1 MGKSIG
7 KKKAEQLAAS
17 HPGITLSSW
26 LDINYKHVV
35 LEQRISEGGKT
46 LVVPRHNVDLTIGL
60 LSTDNINDWI
70 HLATTFVPAGT
81 ILDRVPESF
90 YDLKILQLRQV
101 LTRKL
106 LEEPN
111 NQTAKRYMDILER
124 RDPTRWGQHRPGGVK
139 ISTKATTEV
148 GDEAEKT
155 NQISLEFE
163 IVDP

>member
-1 MGKSIG
+1 MGKAIG
-7 KKKAEQLAAS
+7 KAKAEKLAKE

-35 LEQRISEGGKT
+35 LEPQIVNGGKV
-46 LVVPRHNVDLTIGL
+46 LVVPRHNVELTIGL
-60 LSTDNINDWI
+60 LSTDNIKDWI
-70 HLATTFVPAGT
+70 HLATTFAPAGT
-81 ILDRVPESF
+81 ILDCVPESF

-106 LEEPN
+106 IEEPN
-111 NQTAKRYMDILER
+111 NNTARRYMEILER

-139 ISTKATTEV
+139 ITTTAKNGEK
-148 GDEAEKT
+148 DEEKGP